1 MAESSVLVLGLVSAC
16 DLSVGKAC
24 YLAVLSLLKRLQLA
38 VLRATAVVGTCLKS
52 CLNSID

>member
-24 YLAVLSLLKRLQLA
+24 YLAVLDLLKRLQLA
-38 VLRATAVVGTCLKS
+38 VLRATAIVGTCLKS
-52 CLNSID
+52 CLNSTE